1 MIRSINLII
10 LLLIGFLPF
19 HTLIIDKILSQSIS
33 YLNLW
38 KELFIIVLFLLSL
51 ILNKSQKINNNNLY
65 LIYGIFSLFILC
77 ITFMNTFNYES
88 LKFIRYYLFPPL
100 LLITL
105 SSIQFDENLRVKFY
119 SYYIIVAIIS
129 VFFGFIQVHFLGD
142 QFLLNLG
149 YPRWIWDQ
157 NRLDFAFYI
166 SGLDLQRMCSG
177 FIGPIPFGTY
187 LLSALLLEF
196 SIKRKKLNYK
206 IIIITVLL
214 FGIFSAMNRSVIIS
228 LFLILIIFYKNKI
241 FKVENFKLYS
251 IILFILLIIYFYLN
265 IFNYELLN
273 KIFSFPLINN
283 FLYFKD
289 DPSFRGHLNSWKDVI
304 DYIDISFTGV
314 GPGFFGK
321 VEMLEENYYFKT
333 KAIESTFLSGLVEI
347 GIIGLTLYVILLIK
361 IFLTSYKKS
370 LTRQYI
376 FFYFLIS
383 IILPLQY
390 YSELNYLLFLIMGL
404 EMSKKINTHNEVL

>member
-129 VFFGFIQVHFLGD
+129 VLFGFIQVHFLGD

-196 SIKRKKLNYK
+196 SIKRKQ
-206 IIIITVLL
+206 IC
-214 FGIFSAMNRSVIIS
+214 
-228 LFLILIIFYKNKI
+228 
-241 FKVENFKLYS
+241 
-251 IILFILLIIYFYLN
+251 
-265 IFNYELLN
+265 
-273 KIFSFPLINN
+273 
-283 FLYFKD
+283 
-289 DPSFRGHLNSWKDVI
+289 
-304 DYIDISFTGV
+304 
-314 GPGFFGK
+314 
-321 VEMLEENYYFKT
+321 
-333 KAIESTFLSGLVEI
+333 
-347 GIIGLTLYVILLIK
+347 
-361 IFLTSYKKS
+361 
-370 LTRQYI
+370 
-376 FFYFLIS
+376 
-383 IILPLQY
+383 
-390 YSELNYLLFLIMGL
+390 
-404 EMSKKINTHNEVL
+404 